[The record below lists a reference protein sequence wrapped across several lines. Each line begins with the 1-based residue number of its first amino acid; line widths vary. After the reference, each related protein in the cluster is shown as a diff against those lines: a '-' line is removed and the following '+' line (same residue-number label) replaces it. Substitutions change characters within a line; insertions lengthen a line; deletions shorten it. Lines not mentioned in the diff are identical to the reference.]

1 MKFSLSVA
9 LLTAFFVAACSEE
22 PPPQPTR
29 HRMANYPAAGTEQY
43 PPPQQPFNPNG
54 PARPTGTPPVETAAS
69 PPPAAAP
76 TKIAKG
82 DYPYGIPG
90 KSLFAWQ
97 IRRCGRIPSGNG
109 SEGSVHRQNLSRS
122 VTLPALVAAG
132 KIDPRS
138 LGILLQRS
146 KAGQLR
152 LISDAD
158 RRAPLTR
165 SLSRRFHNSPMELRI
180 KRAPRIDIEI
190 TVPGDKSISH
200 RAVIIAALSNG
211 VCTLHGFLPSENCMH
226 TVNAMRAL
234 GIKIEQPQPDTLIV
248 HGKKRVLTSPKKE
261 IDCGNSGTT
270 MRLLAGLLAGQTFES
285 RLVGDAGLSRRPM
298 DRVIAPL
305 RRMGATI
312 LAEGPE
318 QTPPLRIHGGSLRG
332 MHHRL
337 PIASAQVKSA
347 LLLAGLFAK
356 GKTTVNEPSPTR
368 NHTEVLFNY
377 FLVRTAMD
385 GETSVTVFGD
395 QVPESRDFTIPG
407 DISSAAFWLV
417 AAAAQPRGHLLV
429 REVGLNNTRTALL
442 GVLLRMGA
450 QVREAIEDVD
460 QLEPRGI
467 VEVTGAPLKGTV
479 IQGREV
485 PQLIDEL
492 PILAVAGVLAS
503 GKTIIRHAQELR
515 VKETDRIAAI
525 AHNLRTMG
533 AQVTEM
539 NDGLEI
545 DGPAPLHGARVASF
559 SDHRIAMAFAIA
571 GLFAEGETVVQDA
584 ECIRQSYPGFGT
596 VLDEFTNL
604 KRMQIS
610 TPVFGSF
617 TPTPVEET

>member
-1 MKFSLSVA
+1 
-9 LLTAFFVAACSEE
+9 
-22 PPPQPTR
+22 
-29 HRMANYPAAGTEQY
+29 
-43 PPPQQPFNPNG
+43 
-54 PARPTGTPPVETAAS
+54 
-69 PPPAAAP
+69 
-76 TKIAKG
+76 
-82 DYPYGIPG
+82 
-90 KSLFAWQ
+90 
-97 IRRCGRIPSGNG
+97 
-109 SEGSVHRQNLSRS
+109 
-122 VTLPALVAAG
+122 
-132 KIDPRS
+132 
-138 LGILLQRS
+138 
-146 KAGQLR
+146 
-152 LISDAD
+152 
-158 RRAPLTR
+158 
-165 SLSRRFHNSPMELRI
+165 MELRI
-180 KRAPRIDIEI
+180 KRASRIDIEI

-211 VCTLHGFLPSENCMH
+211 ICTLRGFLPSEDCMH

-248 HGKKRVLTSPKKE
+248 HGKKRVLAPPKKE

-285 RLVGDAGLSRRPM
+285 RLVGDAALSRRPM

-305 RRMGATI
+305 CQMGANI

-332 MHHRL
+332 IRYRL
-337 PIASAQVKSA
+337 PIASSQVKSA

-356 GKTTVNEPSPTR
+356 GKTTVEEPSPTR
-368 NHTEVLFNY
+368 NHTEMMFNY
-377 FLVRTAMD
+377 FLVSTAKD
-385 GETSVTVFGD
+385 GEGSVTVFGD

-429 REVGLNNTRTALL
+429 REVGLNDTRTALL

-450 QVREAIEDVD
+450 QVREAIEEVD

-467 VEVTGAPLKGTV
+467 VEVTGVPLKGTV

-492 PILAVAGVLAS
+492 PILAVAGALAN

-515 VKETDRIAAI
+515 VKESDRIAAI

-545 DGPAPLHGARVASF
+545 HGPAPLHGARVASF
-559 SDHRIAMAFAIA
+559 GDHRVAMAFAIA
-571 GLFAEGETVVQDA
+571 GLFADGETIVQDA
-584 ECIRQSYPGFGT
+584 ECIRESYPGFEA
-596 VLDEFTNL
+596 VLEEFTNP

-610 TPVFGSF
+610 TPVIGSL
-617 TPTPVEET
+617 TPAPVEEA

>member
-1 MKFSLSVA
+1 
-9 LLTAFFVAACSEE
+9 
-22 PPPQPTR
+22 
-29 HRMANYPAAGTEQY
+29 
-43 PPPQQPFNPNG
+43 
-54 PARPTGTPPVETAAS
+54 
-69 PPPAAAP
+69 
-76 TKIAKG
+76 
-82 DYPYGIPG
+82 
-90 KSLFAWQ
+90 
-97 IRRCGRIPSGNG
+97 
-109 SEGSVHRQNLSRS
+109 
-122 VTLPALVAAG
+122 
-132 KIDPRS
+132 
-138 LGILLQRS
+138 
-146 KAGQLR
+146 
-152 LISDAD
+152 
-158 RRAPLTR
+158 
-165 SLSRRFHNSPMELRI
+165 MELRI
-180 KRAPRIDIEI
+180 KRASRIDIEI

-211 VCTLHGFLPSENCMH
+211 ICTLRGFLPSEDCMH

-248 HGKKRVLTSPKKE
+248 HGKKRVLTPPKKE

-305 RRMGATI
+305 CQMGANI

-318 QTPPLRIHGGSLRG
+318 QTPPLRIRGGSLRG
-332 MHHRL
+332 IHYQL
-337 PIASAQVKSA
+337 PIASSQVKSA

-356 GKTTVNEPSPTR
+356 GKTTLEEPSPTR
-368 NHTEVLFNY
+368 NHTEMMFNY
-377 FLVRTAMD
+377 FLVSTAKD
-385 GETSVTVFGD
+385 GERSVTVFGD

-429 REVGLNNTRTALL
+429 REVGLNDTRTALL

-450 QVREAIEDVD
+450 QVREAIEEVD

-467 VEVTGAPLKGTV
+467 VEVTGVPLKGTV

-492 PILAVAGVLAS
+492 PILAVAGALAN

-515 VKETDRIAAI
+515 VKESDRIAAI

-545 DGPAPLHGARVASF
+545 HGPAPLHGARVASF
-559 SDHRIAMAFAIA
+559 GDHRIAMAFAIA
-571 GLFAEGETVVQDA
+571 GLFADGETIVQDA
-584 ECIRQSYPGFGT
+584 GCIRESYPGFEA
-596 VLDEFTNL
+596 VLEEFTNP

-610 TPVFGSF
+610 TPVIGSL
-617 TPTPVEET
+617 TPAPVEVA